1 MKKILLSAAAVLAF
15 GFANAQE
22 DTTKGG
28 FSAGDAFISGTV
40 SFGSEKTG
48 DFKTN
53 EFNFSPRA
61 AYFINDNIALGL
73 ELGYMHSKEE
83 NAFEIKTN
91 SFEIGAFGRYYFTP
105 ANSFSLFTQLEAAY
119 ITYKQESE
127 SVDFNER
134 NGFGVRFAPGISYF
148 ISEHFALEATFG
160 VLQYITVKPD
170 GIQFD
175 GQNTYESDESTD
187 SFEIGL
193 DMADINFGIVYKF

>member
-48 DFKTN
+48 EIKAN

-73 ELGYMHSKEE
+73 ELGYMSSKEDIADDGFGTYE
-83 NAFEIKTN
+83 EKTTG
-91 SFEIGAFGRYYFTP
+91 FEIGAFGRYYFTP
-105 ANSFSLFTQLEAAY
+105 ANKFSLFTQLGAGYGTAKVEV
-119 ITYKQESE
+119 ESFE
-127 SVDFNER
+127 NKA
-134 NGFGVRFAPGISYF
+134 NGFYVAFAPGLNYF
-148 ISEHFALEATFG
+148 VSEHFALEATFG
-160 VLQYITVKPD
+160 VLSYSSVKPD
-170 GIQFD
+170 AD
-175 GQNTYESDESTD
+175 GAESTN

>member
-48 DFKTN
+48 DFKTT

-61 AYFINDNIALGL
+61 AYFVSDNIALGL
-73 ELGYMHSKEE
+73 ELEYMSSKEDVI
-83 NAFEIKTN
+83 NGGN
-91 SFEIGAFGRYYFTP
+91 SFEEKMNAFGIGAFGRYYFTP
-105 ANSFSLFTQLEAAY
+105 ANKFSLFTQLGLGYGHAKVEVAD
-119 ITYKQESE
+119 IENK
-127 SVDFNER
+127 V
-134 NGFGVRFAPGISYF
+134 NGFYVAFAPGVNYF
-148 ISEHFALEATFG
+148 VSEHFALEATFG
-160 VLQYITVKPD
+160 VLGYSSVKPD
-170 GIQFD
+170 AD
-175 GQNTYESDESTD
+175 GAESTD